1 MYNVDTDSAAVN
13 GRDRSAERPVAE
25 PARRTDD
32 GGMRSAEDTLAIQ
45 AVVVLYG
52 FLVDDREWDRFDQ
65 VFTSDAVVDFRD
77 LSAEPPRGL
86 APIVGR
92 AEIVRQFRDVLT
104 HPYQHMLVNHVIE
117 DVSPDEVVVR
127 SKALLPLPGGS
138 VADIVY
144 RDVVIRTPDGWRIS
158 GKTTKRYNFDPP
170 AVWGAE
176 QARIWA
182 SRGAQFT

>member
-1 MYNVDTDSAAVN
+1 VN
-13 GRDRSAERPVAE
+13 QPT
-25 PARRTDD
+25 PAR
-32 GGMRSAEDTLAIQ
+32 RSAEDTLAIQ

-65 VFTSDAVVDFRD
+65 VFTEDAVVDFRD
-77 LSAEPPRGL
+77 HSAEPPRGL

-117 DVSPDEVVVR
+117 DVSRDEVVVR

-138 VADIVY
+138 VADILY
-144 RDVVIRTPDGWRIS
+144 RDTVVRTPDGWRIS
-158 GKTTKRYNFDPP
+158 RKTTKRYNFDPP
-170 AVWGAE
+170 AAWGAE
-176 QARIWA
+176 QAKIWA

>member
-1 MYNVDTDSAAVN
+1 MSQCA
-13 GRDRSAERPVAE
+13 
-25 PARRTDD
+25 
-32 GGMRSAEDTLAIQ
+32 SAEDTLAIQ
-45 AVVVLYG
+45 AVVG
-52 FLVDDREWDRFDQ
+52 SMASWSTIANGIASTRCSPRRDD
-65 VFTSDAVVDFRD
+65 DFRD

-117 DVSPDEVVVR
+117 DVSADEVLVR

-144 RDVVIRTPDGWRIS
+144 RDTVVRTPDGWRIS
-158 GKTTKRYNFDPP
+158 AKSTKRYNFDSP
-170 AVWGAE
+170 AVWGME
-176 QARIWA
+176 QAKIWA
-182 SRGAQFT
+182 SRGAQTT

>member
-1 MYNVDTDSAAVN
+1 MNHPGATK
-13 GRDRSAERPVAE
+13 
-25 PARRTDD
+25 
-32 GGMRSAEDTLAIQ
+32 RSAEDILAIQ

-65 VFTSDAVVDFRD
+65 VFTEDAVVDFRD
-77 LSAEPPRGL
+77 QSAQPPRGL

-117 DVSPDEVVVR
+117 DVSADEVVVR
-127 SKALLPLPGGS
+127 SKALLPMPGGT
-138 VADIVY
+138 VADVLY
-144 RDVVIRTPDGWRIS
+144 RDTVVRTADGWRIS
-158 GKTTKRYNFDPP
+158 RKATKRYNLDPP
-170 AVWGAE
+170 LAWGME
-176 QARIWA
+176 QAKLWQ

>member
-1 MYNVDTDSAAVN
+1 M
-13 GRDRSAERPVAE
+13 
-25 PARRTDD
+25 
-32 GGMRSAEDTLAIQ
+32 
-45 AVVVLYG
+45 
-52 FLVDDREWDRFDQ
+52 
-65 VFTSDAVVDFRD
+65 FTEDAVIDFRD
-77 LSAEPPRGL
+77 LSAQPPRGL

-144 RDVVIRTPDGWRIS
+144 RDTVVRTPDGWRIS
-158 GKTTKRYNFDPP
+158 AKSTKRYNFDPP
-170 AVWGAE
+170 ASGAWS
-176 QARIWA
+176 RPR
-182 SRGAQFT
+182 SGYRGARSSPSRRRASAGSRTMARWRTQSGSGEQTPPTHQTRRGCCCPKGAAT